1 MAETGG
7 EGGGLQGLA
16 NYSSE
21 ESEDGEVGITAT
33 PFFFGTLGSG
43 GEPTKS
49 GENHGHFR
57 GKSSTIPRI

>member
-33 PFFFGTLGSG
+33 PFFFWNFGFWGRTNQIWRK
-43 GEPTKS
+43 PWT
-49 GENHGHFR
+49 F
-57 GKSSTIPRI
+57 